1 MLERLV
7 DTALEGRGSHVPTET
22 VFDGLDWRLAG
33 RQPAGSP
40 LTIWQLLNHMIYWQ
54 DFGLSLLH
62 GVEPEAPPHAS
73 DSWPGGLAPES
84 EQAWLDAVARFRTG
98 LAESRRE
105 GQHDPE
111 APTVTRPDRTRAER
125 LMSTASHN
133 SYHAGQ
139 VALLRRMLGSWP
151 PPGGGDTW

>member
-7 DTALEGRGSHVPTET
+7 DTALEGRGSHVPTAT

-40 LTIWQLLNHMIYWQ
+40 FTIWQLLNHMIYWQ
-54 DFGLSLLH
+54 DFSLSLLR

-73 DSWPGGLAPES
+73 DSWPGGAAPES
-84 EQAWLDAVARFRTG
+84 EQAWLNGVARFRAG
-98 LAESRRE
+98 LAQSRRE
-105 GQHDPE
+105 AQQEIGAPAAARPGQ
-111 APTVTRPDRTRAER
+111 TRAER
-125 LMSTASHN
+125 LASNASHN

>member
-7 DTALEGRGSHVPTET
+7 DTALEGRGAHVLTAN

-33 RQPAGSP
+33 DQPSGSP
-40 LTIWQLLNHMIYWQ
+40 YTVWQLLSHMIYWQ
-54 DFGLSLLH
+54 DFGLSLVH
-62 GVEPEAPPHAS
+62 GIEPEKPPHAS
-73 DSWPGGLAPES
+73 DSWPGGAAPES
-84 EQAWLDAVARFRTG
+84 EQAWLNAVARFKAG

-105 GQHDPE
+105 AQQDAG
-111 APTVTRPDRTRAER
+111 APTATHPDKTRAER
-125 LMSTASHN
+125 LTATASHN

-139 VALLRRMLGSWP
+139 VTLLRRMLGSWP